1 MTGSSFNNLSYLSR
15 CSLLQSWRFRRIRS
29 KVIRSIES
37 DLICTKLL
45 GANSRYNLRSGSLRH
60 PLSSSMFKNKRIFSL
75 VISKLMPVFSL
86 WLYNLVYP
94 TIISTNASSRNNLRS
109 LRGFTISSTL
119 LNCGIFVLS
128 ITLISRFSHF
138 TSKTGN
144 FGNLR

>member
-29 KVIRSIES
+29 KVIRGIES
-37 DLICTKLL
+37 DLIYTKLL
-45 GANSRYNLRSGSLRH
+45 GAVSRYNLRSGSLRH
-60 PLSSSMFKNKRIFSL
+60 PLSSSILKNMRIFSL

-86 WLYNLVYP
+86 LLYSLVYP

-119 LNCGIFVLS
+119 LNWNICPLYNTNITIFSLH
-128 ITLISRFSHF
+128 I
-138 TSKTGN
+138 
-144 FGNLR
+144 